1 MLVEVYTGA
10 RPGRTRLLL
19 AVCAALLVGT
29 LGLAWVQVGRA
40 RALAP
45 EQRVG
50 DTPLWVRPP
59 RGWRPD
65 PRNPQRFILPLAEP
79 GRRGGPDFER
89 RIQFE
94 FLRLPAFQ
102 PLEQLLRLPE
112 LSDPAEAVNVGRARI
127 GKYDA
132 IEVHR
137 SELRRLGR
145 AQIQRETILRFT
157 CLPRGHLIKVL
168 YEPLLE
174 LRPADLEILEDVCAT
189 LRVDDPTLSGTPQEY
204 LDRAGLTLPLEDD
217 WTVVG
222 ADFQEVP
229 GVYIGGW
236 LDERPAWAIAVL
248 RTWLAPG
255 RTPRALLADLAAQE
269 WLTWDID
276 PLLSERRRPDGATIT
291 TARHPAFGQSYAAMP
306 SAWVLQQSA
315 SQAVIMFVCAGT
327 READP
332 ADRVA
337 ERIATTLQ
345 IAPLVGHRLLA
356 GDMERAV
363 ATGLELAEDL
373 RKGGPAPRWGRE
385 SIETTYQRL
394 HRDEIMVLRRA
405 ATGRNPALGYEGS
418 VWRRIGDR
426 EESVAWT
433 IDGRAATYEWKADL
447 FHGRSQLHVI
457 EQRRDP
463 SGEVVRQVLETQ
475 PWAQRWEQRQRWTF
489 NPGPAFIPPPTESIV
504 EGWVARTGAAAAI
517 VEVSSPLGPGTHT
530 LLLRG
535 LPPQGDYPRVLVQQ
549 DFWPQGLIEVFDDA
563 RAETYEEVYPTGTYR
578 RVR

>member
-1 MLVEVYTGA
+1 
-10 RPGRTRLLL
+10 LLL
-19 AVCAALLVGT
+19 GT

-65 PRNPQRFILPLAEP
+65 PRSPQRFILPLGEP
-79 GRRGGPDFER
+79 GRRGAPNFER

-94 FLRLPAFQ
+94 FLRLPAFA

-112 LSDPAEAVNVGRARI
+112 LSDPAEVVDVGRARI

-174 LRPADLEILEDVCAT
+174 LRPADLQILEDVCAT
-189 LRVDDPTLSGTPQEY
+189 LRVDDPTLNGTPQEY
-204 LDRAGLTLPLEDD
+204 LDRAGLKLPLEDD

-236 LDERPAWAIAVL
+236 LDERPGWAIAVL

-269 WLTWDID
+269 WLTWDIGS
-276 PLLSERRRPDGATIT
+276 LLSERRRPDGATVT
-291 TARHPAFGQSYAAMP
+291 TVRHPAFGQSYAAIP
-306 SAWVLQQSA
+306 SVWVLQQSA
-315 SQAVIMFVCAGT
+315 AQAVIMFVYAGT
-327 READP
+327 RQADQ
-332 ADRVA
+332 ADRLA
-337 ERIATTLQ
+337 ERIATGLQ
-345 IAPLVGHRLLA
+345 IAPLEAFPTL
-356 GDMERAV
+356 ERAV
-363 ATGLELAEDL
+363 STGLKLADDL

-385 SIETTYQRL
+385 SVETTYERL
-394 HRDEIMVLRRA
+394 HRDEIVVRRRA
-405 ATGRNPALGYEGS
+405 AIGRNPALGYEGLL
-418 VWRRIGDR
+418 WRRISDR
-426 EESVAWT
+426 EESIAWS

-463 SGEVVRQVLETQ
+463 AGEVVRQLLETQ
-475 PWAQRWEQRQRWTF
+475 NWEQLQRWTF
-489 NPGPAFIPPPTESIV
+489 SPGPAFIPPPTESIV
-504 EGWVARTGAAAAI
+504 EGWVARTQPGAAI

-549 DFWPQGLIEVFDDA
+549 DFWPQGAIEAFDDA
-563 RAETYEEVYPTGTYR
+563 RAETYEEVYPAGTYR